1 MHLIEAHAPAGHLI
15 SEAARMINKGGV
27 VIFPTRCLYGLGADA
42 LNPVAI
48 AKVFEIK
55 NRSSDKPLL
64 ILIENQELLPRLVKN
79 IPPTAIKLT
88 LVFEALD
95 SLPAALTAGTGKIG
109 IRLPD
114 HPVASA
120 LVAQSNHPIT
130 GTSANVSDR
139 PGCATVSTIDSS
151 VIQQADLILNAGVL
165 KGGQGST
172 VVDITV
178 DPPLVL
184 REGAVSAA
192 TISLALM

>member
-1 MHLIEAHAPAGHLI
+1 
-15 SEAARMINKGGV
+15 MINKGGV

-42 LNPVAI
+42 LSPAAI

-64 ILIENQELLPRLVKN
+64 TLIKNQELLPSLVKY
-79 IPPTAIKLT
+79 IPPSAIKLMESFWPGKVT
-88 LVFEALD
+88 LVFEAID

-120 LVAQSNHPIT
+120 LVAQTNHPII
-130 GTSANVSDR
+130 GTSANVSNR
-139 PGCATVSTIDSS
+139 PGCATVSSIDSS
-151 VIQQADLILNAGVL
+151 VIQQADLILDAGVL
-165 KGGQGST
+165 KGGRGST

-178 DPPLVL
+178 DPPFVL
-184 REGAVSAA
+184 REGAVSAE
-192 TISLALM
+192 TISLALN